1 MRRPKIGKYLELR
14 TDFAFKRVFCNE
26 KDQTLLIDFLNGLIQ
41 TEEKITNIQFLRTE
55 RLGFTEKDRKAIYD
69 IYCED
74 DKGEKLII
82 EMQVCKQDYF
92 MDRSLFYTTF
102 PVREQAEKGKSWNY
116 KLEPVYH
123 IAILNFTQFEKNPD
137 YLNYFSLMNEKTYEK
152 VSDNLNFITI
162 ELPKFKKKFS
172 ALRSN
177 QDYWLYFFKHLPELK
192 AEPSELKDTVFDKLF
207 ETAQTNELIEEDMA
221 EYVKSV
227 TEYDDVKRAM
237 AYHLKEGMVK
247 GERRGEK
254 KGIKKG
260 MERGIKRGIEQGI
273 SFRNYEI
280 ARNLLKMQMQ
290 IDDIAEATNLTLEEI
305 MKIK

>member
-1 MRRPKIGKYLELR
+1 MRKLKIGKYLELR

-41 TEEKITNIQFLRTE
+41 TEEKITNIRFLRTE
-55 RLGFTEKDRKAIYD
+55 RLGFTEKDRKAVYD
-69 IYCED
+69 LYCED
-74 DKGEKLII
+74 DKGGKRIV
-82 EMQVCKQDYF
+82 EMQICKQEYF

-102 PVREQAEKGKSWNY
+102 PIREQALKGVWNY
-116 KLEPVYH
+116 KLNPVYH

-162 ELPKFKKKFS
+162 ELPKFKKKLS

-177 QDYWLYFFKHLPELK
+177 QDYWLYFFKHLPELE
-192 AEPSELKDTVFDKLF
+192 AEPSELKDTVFDRLF
-207 ETAQTNELIEEDMA
+207 ETAQTDELIEEDMA

-227 TEYDDVKRAM
+227 TEYSDVKRAM
-237 AYHLKEGMVK
+237 AYHLKEGMAK
-247 GERRGEK
+247 GEK
-254 KGIKKG
+254 KGEKKG
-260 MERGIKRGIEQGI
+260 RREGRREGI

-280 ARNLLKMQMQ
+280 VRNMLNLNMS
-290 IDDIAEATNLTLEEI
+290 INDIVNVTGLASEEI
-305 MKIK
+305 LKIK